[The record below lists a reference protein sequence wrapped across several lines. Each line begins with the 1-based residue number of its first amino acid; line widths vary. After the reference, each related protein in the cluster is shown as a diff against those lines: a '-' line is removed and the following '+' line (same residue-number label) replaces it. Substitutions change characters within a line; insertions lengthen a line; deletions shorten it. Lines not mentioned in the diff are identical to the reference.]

1 MRFSQ
6 PKHRLY
12 FSQPDAGVAGELV
25 IAGLD
30 ICDSHV
36 RAALISI
43 GLGRLEI
50 LSQAD
55 VALGQGS
62 ATGDLSSG
70 LAAYQSACR
79 QALRLVSQQHTGAD
93 PASIVI
99 GLSGELIK
107 GMTQMTRVERPN
119 PRLPLAEAEL
129 DRLLLD
135 NQAAALQAANAEIE
149 REQRAAEIDLQL
161 LNSSLISVRA
171 DGRRVLNPLDYQAMT
186 VAFEVYSVFIPHK
199 WLQAGQKIAEHLNLN
214 LIAMAYKPFALA
226 RGLLAGSRQKLDE
239 ALIINVGEQSTDLAI
254 ISGGVLSYSR
264 HFPLGLR
271 NFERSLGRY
280 LMFDRSDLL
289 ALQTPAGDYNL
300 ASLESEQQS
309 RATRALAQTSL
320 VWLQG
325 LSLTLKDLKLE
336 RLPGKIYLSG
346 SGGSLGCIRESLAKP
361 NWAQL
366 VSLDGPA
373 EILPLDLQ
381 AMPAVESALGVES
394 RLLATLAGLGCLAS
408 DILNVVQNMPRPEHS
423 DADLPAAG

>member
-12 FSQPDAGVAGELV
+12 FNQPDAGVAGELV

-62 ATGDLSSG
+62 ETGDLSSG

-107 GMTQMTRVERPN
+107 GMTQMTRIERPN

>member
-1 MRFSQ
+1 M
-6 PKHRLY
+6 PLA
-12 FSQPDAGVAGELV
+12 AGGLV
-25 IAGLD
+25 VAGLD

-62 ATGDLSSG
+62 TAGDLSSD

-79 QALRLVSQQHTGAD
+79 QALRLVSQQHAGSD

-99 GLSGELIK
+99 GLSGELIR
-107 GMTQMTRVERPN
+107 GVTQLTQVERPN

-135 NQAAALQAANAEIE
+135 NQAAALQVANADIE
-149 REQRAAEIDLQL
+149 REQRAAEMDLQL
-161 LNSSLISVRA
+161 LNSSLISVQA
-171 DGRRVLNPLDYQAMT
+171 DGRRVLNPLDSQAMK
-186 VAFEVYSVFIPHK
+186 VAFEVYNVFIPNK

-226 RGLLAGSRQKLDE
+226 RGLLAGDQQELDE
-239 ALIINVGEQSTDLAI
+239 ALIIDIGEQSTDLAV
-254 ISGGVLSYSR
+254 ISGGVLSHSQ
-264 HFPLGLR
+264 HFPLGLQ
-271 NFERSLGRY
+271 NFERNLSRH
-280 LMFDRSDLL
+280 LMLDRSDLL
-289 ALQTPAGDYNL
+289 ALQTPTGNFNL
-300 ASLESEQQS
+300 AGLESEQQP
-309 RATRALAQTSL
+309 RAIRALTQASL

-325 LSLTLKDLKLE
+325 LSLSLKDLKLE
-336 RLPGKIYLSG
+336 RLPAKIYLSG
-346 SGGSLGCIRESLAKP
+346 SGGGLSCIQESLAKP

-366 VSLDGPA
+366 VSLAGSA

-381 AMPAVESALGVES
+381 AMPAVESALEVES

-408 DILNVVQNMPRPEHS
+408 DILNVVQNMPRSEHS
-423 DADLPAAG
+423 NADLSAAG

>member
-12 FSQPDAGVAGELV
+12 SSQPELGAAGSLIV
-25 IAGLD
+25 AGLD

-36 RAALISI
+36 RAALISVSM
-43 GLGRLEI
+43 GKLEI

-62 ATGDLSSG
+62 TAGDLSSDLG
-70 LAAYQSACR
+70 AYQSACR
-79 QALRLVSQQHTGAD
+79 QALRLASQQYDGPD

-99 GLSGELIK
+99 GLSGELVT
-107 GMTQMTRVERPN
+107 GVTQMTRVERPN

-135 NQAAALQAANAEIE
+135 NQAAALQVANTEIE
-149 REQRAAEIDLQL
+149 REHRATEVDLQL

-171 DGRRVLNPLDYQAMT
+171 DGRKILNPLNYQAMT
-186 VAFEVYSVFIPHK
+186 VAFEVYSVFIPSK
-199 WLQAGQKIAEHLNLN
+199 WLQAGQKIAEHLSLN

-226 RGLLAGSRQKLDE
+226 RSLLVGSSQQANE
-239 ALIINVGEQSTDLAI
+239 ALIIDVGEESTDLAV
-254 ISGGVLSYSR
+254 ISGGVLSHSQ
-264 HFPLGLR
+264 HFSLGLR
-271 NFERSLGRY
+271 SFEHSLGRQ

-289 ALQTPAGDYNL
+289 ALQTPAGDFDL
-300 ASLESEQQS
+300 AGLDSEQRS
-309 RATRALAQTSL
+309 RANRALATASL

-325 LSLTLKDLKLE
+325 LSLSLKDLKLE
-336 RLPGKIYLSG
+336 HLPAKIYLSG
-346 SGGSLGCIRESLAKP
+346 PGGGLSCIQEGLSRP

-366 VSLDGPA
+366 VSLTGPA
-373 EILPLDLQ
+373 EILPLNLE
-381 AMPAVESALGVES
+381 AMPVVESALGVET

-408 DILNVVQNMPRPEHS
+408 DILNVVQNMPKPEHS